1 MDGDRAIDPWSSEGE
16 TDYSRIVQKF
26 GLQKV
31 DHSMLPNPGMLHR
44 RGIVFAHR
52 DLDVAVRCIRDSSP
66 LGVLTG
72 LMPSGGMHLGHSMV
86 IEQVKWFQEQG
97 ADVTVAVADLEAL
110 ATRGISLSD
119 GRKTAIEEY
128 ILNYAALGLDP
139 DKSSVYFQSSRP
151 EVQRLGFKLG
161 RRTNLSEFEAI
172 YGFTGDTNLA
182 HVQAPMVQVGDIVH
196 PQLEEFGGLRPIVVP
211 VGIDQDPH
219 LRLTRDIVAKTHWFN
234 INPRKSGGLIISLSI
249 QDDNSNIF
257 GVGKGG
263 KINRDIRANIF
274 DRVTRIISLLG
285 FADLISNPKHGT
297 LEIPGATNSDKFPI
311 RIRLLE
317 LERELGGLGLM
328 APCSTY
334 HRFAPGMTGGKM
346 SSSKP
351 ETTIF
356 MNDTFDSMSKK
367 VKRAVSGGKST
378 IEEHRR
384 LGGDCGKDVPFQYLE
399 FFFEQNDSAITEIKR
414 EYESGRMLAG
424 DMKQLCIEKAADWLS
439 EISEKR
445 EIWRDRL
452 DEFLAPDSN

>member
-1 MDGDRAIDPWSSEGE
+1 MNGDGAIDPWSSEGDA
-16 TDYSRIVQKF
+16 DYSRIVSKF

-31 DHSMLPNPGMLHR
+31 DISQLPNPGMLHR

-52 DLDVAVRCIRDSSP
+52 DMDVAVRCINEGTP

-110 ATRGISLSD
+110 ATRGISLSK

-139 DKSSVYFQSSRP
+139 SKSSVYFQSARP

-172 YGFTGDTNLA
+172 YGFTGETNLA

-219 LRLTRDIVAKTHWFN
+219 LRLTRDIIGKTHWFN

-274 DRVTRIISLLG
+274 DRVTGIISSLG

-328 APCSTY
+328 PPCSTY

-399 FFFEQNDSAITEIKR
+399 FFFEQNDSAIIEIKR